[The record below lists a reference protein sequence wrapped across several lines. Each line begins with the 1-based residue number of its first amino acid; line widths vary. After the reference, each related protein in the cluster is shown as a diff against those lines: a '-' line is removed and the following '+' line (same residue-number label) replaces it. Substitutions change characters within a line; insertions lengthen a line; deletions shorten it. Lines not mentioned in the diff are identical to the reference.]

1 MYIYDILEKLKSD
14 RSRLFKISVLE
25 DEKDNDLLKRV
36 LTLTLDPYRQFYQ
49 RKIPKYLTMGI
60 AESSAISKE
69 YRSLDWGLNRLNVL
83 SSREKT
89 GNAAIEFLKDTL
101 STLSEKN
108 AEILEC
114 VIKKDLKCGVSAKT
128 VNKVFGKNFIFE
140 YPCMLANAHKAGVP
154 NAIVFPAFVQLK
166 LDGMRANIICDVNGN
181 VSLRSRS
188 GRTIEVHGQFDD
200 IARAV
205 LTKSPTLED
214 LDLFRSAVIDGELV
228 VLGEDMETILDRK
241 TGNGIL
247 NKAVKGTITKEEAR
261 RIRMYCWDFIPL
273 EEFQSGKSDRTYN
286 SRLGTL
292 KTRLES
298 VYENWEMNYEL
309 IQLVETHTVE
319 NELEVLQLF
328 SDALDRGDEGIM
340 VKNIDSIW
348 ENKRSKGQIKMKQ
361 ELDIDLLVT
370 EWKEGA
376 GRLEGKMGSVLAET
390 SDGLLEVSIGSG
402 FNDDDREL
410 TPEDVVGKIVT
421 VKYNEIIR
429 DKSRD
434 KASLF
439 LPIYQEFRLDKDTA
453 DKMPV

>member
-1 MYIYDILEKLKSD
+1 
-14 RSRLFKISVLE
+14 
-25 DEKDNDLLKRV
+25 
-36 LTLTLDPYRQFYQ
+36 
-49 RKIPKYLTMGI
+49 
-60 AESSAISKE
+60 
-69 YRSLDWGLNRLNVL
+69 
-83 SSREKT
+83 
-89 GNAAIEFLKDTL
+89 
-101 STLSEKN
+101 
-108 AEILEC
+108 
-114 VIKKDLKCGVSAKT
+114 
-128 VNKVFGKNFIFE
+128 
-140 YPCMLANAHKAGVP
+140 MLANAHKAGVP

-200 IARAV
+200 IAHAV
-205 LTKSPTLED
+205 LRKSPTVED

-247 NKAVKGTITKEEAR
+247 NKAVKGTISKEEAQ

-273 EEFQSGKSDRTYN
+273 EEFQNGKSDRTYN
-286 SRLGTL
+286 SRLGTI

-319 NELEVLQLF
+319 NEVEVLQLF

-348 ENKRSKGQIKMKQ
+348 ENKRSKDQIKMKQ

-429 DKSRD
+429 DKNRD

-439 LPIYQEFRLDKDTA
+439 LPIYQEFRLDKNTA